1 MLIQK
6 LSEQSEPMKLTR
18 FVEPLKHKIQAIYD
32 ELFGFITMFYTYI
45 LYSKKLNAFY
55 KGETKNILDRLYRH
69 NSGYE
74 KSTKLG
80 TPWIL
85 LWQDVKSTKSEAKQL
100 TNNVIVSIDNTI
112 ITDLDINKEINF
124 LKFINKDQAANNPE
138 LLKKEIVNSLI
149 DRKIKD
155 IETNYFKIE
164 VSEKEI
170 EINLYNYLERIKI
183 NNEIINSFYNQNE
196 IEKDYLKN
204 IIKIDMKWS
213 KLVRQLYESRLNV
226 NLTEVNKELEKK
238 QNNSVDDEKLNTK
251 LIIIE
256 QNKLLNKFSA
266 THLEKSKKKYLI
278 KFL

>member
-1 MLIQK
+1 M
-6 LSEQSEPMKLTR
+6 
-18 FVEPLKHKIQAIYD
+18 
-32 ELFGFITMFYTYI
+32 
-45 LYSKKLNAFY
+45 SKKIF
-55 KGETKNILDRLYRH
+55 
-69 NSGYE
+69 
-74 KSTKLG
+74 
-80 TPWIL
+80 L
-85 LWQDVKSTKSEAKQL
+85 LIFFVLFLTESKAKQL

-138 LLKKEIVNSLI
+138 LFKKEIVNSLI

-155 IETNYFKIE
+155 IETNSFKIE

-170 EINLYNYLERIKI
+170 ENNLYSYLERMKI
-183 NNEIINSFYNQNE
+183 NNEILNSFYNQNE

-213 KLVRQLYESRLNV
+213 KLIRQMYESRLNV
-226 NLTEVNKELEKK
+226 NLTEVNRELEKK
-238 QNNSVDDEKLNTK
+238 DAEDDEKLK
-251 LIIIE
+251 KQLIITE